1 MSDRSWGELIL
12 QRIADA
18 ENRLDRRIAGL
29 ERALADG
36 AFEEEAHAAA
46 EARAERD
53 RDTARATRRR
63 S

>member
-1 MSDRSWGELIL
+1 VSDRSWGELIL
-12 QRIADA
+12 Q
-18 ENRLDRRIAGL
+18 RIAGL